1 MNSAQKPVKRAFLLS
16 ARNGASAR
24 YAPKWVLQ
32 GKKIAAQ
39 KIKDQ
44 YLQNLGGD
52 LAPVSVVL

>member
-16 ARNGASAR
+16 SL
-24 YAPKWVLQ
+24 YSPKWVLQ

-44 YLQNLGGD
+44 YLQNLAGD